1 MQTHPRKHTLMAMIL
16 AMGLGAFSSVQA
28 SDFYVQSKWVE
39 TDSTPYESC
48 GEYCPSVDYQ
58 LIHTGHMWLDSV
70 INKDVLAIIDVLDE
84 HDPNSAIAKQTKAFY
99 DKPLVTDRELAR
111 ELNRITNNLI
121 GAVNTARAE
130 DSIYSYSVMARPSM
144 IGMHKGLALM
154 RIDGNVYTGWAH
166 DLPSSYYY
174 VFDLTNKKLL
184 TLDDII
190 IAGQQDALE
199 QMLYAKFYE
208 YLIEMEVEPS
218 EIMNSWDFTVTD
230 NFMFDETGVEFLYQP
245 YEITPYVFGMPSLH
259 LSYAEL
265 KGILKSQYLK

>member
-1 MQTHPRKHTLMAMIL
+1 MTKRSKNSVFGVVLTAALMMT
-16 AMGLGAFSSVQA
+16 GAAQA

-111 ELNRITNNLI
+111 ELNRITNNLV

-130 DSIYSYSVMARPSM
+130 DSIYSYSVMATPSM

-154 RIDGNVYTGWAH
+154 RIDGNVYTGGAH

-199 QMLYAKFYE
+199 QKLYAKFYD
-208 YLIEMEVEPS
+208 YLIQMDVEPS
-218 EIMNSWDFTVTD
+218 SIMESWEFAVTD
-230 NFMFDETGVEFLYQP
+230 NFVFDETGVEFLYQP

-265 KGILKSQYLK
+265 KGILKSHYLK